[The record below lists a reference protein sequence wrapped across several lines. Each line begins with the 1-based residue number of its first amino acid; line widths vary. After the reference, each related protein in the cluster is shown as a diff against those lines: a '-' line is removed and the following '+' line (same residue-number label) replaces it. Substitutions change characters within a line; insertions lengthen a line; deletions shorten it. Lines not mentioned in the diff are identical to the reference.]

1 MTPDEMMERRRQLL
15 RDQTPMFSMPN
26 IMNMFGGNQSVPQT
40 MDIRP
45 EVLDMMKRQQNAKP
59 PPGMFFGFGP
69 RFSTEAYNQANNI
82 PTGQIIP
89 PSNTQN
95 EMQKAISSVYNLTGD
110 NAGTIKDSVT
120 EPGFM
125 EKLGDLSSDE
135 IMGGLQGIQGLLNI
149 MSPEET
155 PLPAPSIARASP
167 GLSLSVNP
175 YEDLYKRYGLLG
187 R

>member
-95 EMQKAISSVYNLTGD
+95 EMQKAMADSDLVFHCAATAHEGLSVFSPSFITKNNYEASVSTFTAAINCGVKRVVFCSWVYNTR
-110 NAGTIKDSVT
+110 
-120 EPGFM
+120 F
-125 EKLGDLSSDE
+125 
-135 IMGGLQGIQGLLNI
+135 
-149 MSPEET
+149 
-155 PLPAPSIARASP
+155 
-167 GLSLSVNP
+167 
-175 YEDLYKRYGLLG
+175 
-187 R
+187 

>member
-1 MTPDEMMERRRQLL
+1 
-15 RDQTPMFSMPN
+15 
-26 IMNMFGGNQSVPQT
+26 
-40 MDIRP
+40 
-45 EVLDMMKRQQNAKP
+45 
-59 PPGMFFGFGP
+59 
-69 RFSTEAYNQANNI
+69 
-82 PTGQIIP
+82 
-89 PSNTQN
+89 
-95 EMQKAISSVYNLTGD
+95 
-110 NAGTIKDSVT
+110 
-120 EPGFM
+120 M